1 MMELNIWNWSR
12 NLILVS
18 EKHSPSVGYRLFT
31 FAGSIPSHYCYF
43 TVLFF
48 LEKYWRRR
56 IVEESGAALIYG
68 SAFATQL
75 VLSVLCF

>member
-1 MMELNIWNWSR
+1 MMEINVWDWSG

-18 EKHSPSVGYRLFT
+18 EKYSSSVDYHFFT
-31 FAGSIPSHYCYF
+31 FAGSISSHSCCFY
-43 TVLFF
+43 LIFF
-48 LEKYWRRR
+48 GEILGTACRGELD
-56 IVEESGAALIYG
+56 LIYG